1 MYSSNVG
8 ISQAVGVRLVMAG
21 KKKYYADRERMMA
34 EARSLHWIAKRLLTE
49 MNRVGINSSDG
60 YVQPLGYL
68 LSFLIL
74 QALAAE
80 TAIKASQ
87 VLKLGYFT
95 YGHDLLELFEEMPHE
110 MQQSIN
116 VVYKAFVPNGQ
127 IKDVLTEHKD
137 DFEDW
142 RYIYELKDGTSVSFL
157 DLLVATEAI
166 ILNFDAISVD
176 KSMPDVNRRMAN
188 RIRGIVENE

>member
-1 MYSSNVG
+1 MVG
-8 ISQAVGVRLVMAG
+8 R
-21 KKKYYADRERMMA
+21 KKYYADRERMMA
-34 EARSLHWIAKRLLTE
+34 EARSLHWIAKHLFTE
-49 MNRVGINSSDG
+49 LNRVGINPSDG
-60 YVQPLGYL
+60 YVQPLGYM

-95 YGHDLLELFEEMPHE
+95 HGHDLLKLFEEMPYE

-116 VVYKAFVPNGQ
+116 VVYQALVPNGQ
-127 IKDVLTEHKD
+127 IKDVLTKHKS

-142 RYIYELKDGTSVSFL
+142 RYLYELKDGTSVNFL
-157 DLLVATEAI
+157 DLLVATEAM
-166 ILNFDAISVD
+166 ILNFDAISIG
-176 KSMPDVNRRMAN
+176 KSTSDVNVKMAN
-188 RIRGIVENE
+188 RMHGIVENE

>member
-1 MYSSNVG
+1 
-8 ISQAVGVRLVMAG
+8 
-21 KKKYYADRERMMA
+21 
-34 EARSLHWIAKRLLTE
+34 
-49 MNRVGINSSDG
+49 MNRVGINPSDG
-60 YVQPLGYL
+60 YVQPLGYM

-95 YGHDLLELFEEMPHE
+95 HGHDLLELFDEMPYE

-116 VVYKAFVPNGQ
+116 VVYQAFVPNGQ
-127 IKDVLTEHKD
+127 IKDVLTEHRS

-142 RYIYELKDGTSVSFL
+142 RYLYELKDGTSVNFL
-157 DLLVATEAI
+157 DLLVATEAM

-176 KSMPDVNRRMAN
+176 KSTSDGEWQNGKPHTWDCGMT
-188 RIRGIVENE
+188 NELLSGSLSALRSRHAFLAIQSYS

>member
-1 MYSSNVG
+1 
-8 ISQAVGVRLVMAG
+8 MAG

-34 EARSLHWIAKRLLTE
+34 EARSLHWIAKHLFTE
-49 MNRVGINSSDG
+49 MNRAGVNPSDG
-60 YVQPLGYL
+60 YAQPLGYL

-95 YGHDLLELFEEMPHE
+95 HGHDLLELFEEMPYD

-116 VVYKAFVPNGQ
+116 VVYQAFVPNGQ
-127 IKDVLTEHKD
+127 IKDVLTKHKS

-142 RYIYELKDGTSVSFL
+142 RYIYELKDGTSVNFL
-157 DLLVATEAI
+157 DLLVGTEAI

-176 KSMPDVNRRMAN
+176 NSKSDVNVQMAN
-188 RIRGIVENE
+188 RIHGIVENE